1 VLNEIFEL
9 IHKRSKWV
17 FFYLS
22 FFSTLG
28 LFSFIS
34 LVFNIKIESGLMLS
48 MSAFG
53 SISSLLFTANKI
65 NNSKYQ
71 E

>member
-1 VLNEIFEL
+1 MLNEIFEL
-9 IHKRSKWV
+9 IHIKSKWV
-17 FFYLS
+17 YLYLS

-34 LVFNIKIESGLMLS
+34 IVFNIEIETGLMLS
-48 MSAFG
+48 MSIFTSIG
-53 SISSLLFTANKI
+53 SFLFTANKI
-65 NNSKYQ
+65 NDAKSK